1 MLYTFDMNK
10 KPSDLMKDEVVN
22 KFYKSKSLKVY
33 KRWHKTTLEGKPIQC
48 IIFIDAVFAKEN
60 KIRGLKNESL
70 EVDDIV
76 YYNNDLYVVSSICED
91 LCTIINESKEIKDVS
106 IKECE
111 IFE

>member
-1 MLYTFDMNK
+1 MSK
-10 KPSDLMKDEVVN
+10 SSSELMKDEVVS

-33 KRWHKTTLEGKPIQC
+33 KRWHKTTLEGKPIQA

-76 YYNNDLYVVSSICED
+76 YYNNDLYVVSSVNKD
-91 LCTIINESKEIKDVS
+91 KCTLVNESEEIKDVS